1 MVLHA
6 SVFKVSGN
14 RSYELRH
21 PALMPQKYSSKY
33 RHIDVS
39 HFSNETSSLYVGI
52 IFHSFKKLNQATLY
66 FPLMQMSQTNLARSR
81 WIPSSRTASP
91 WPGPDLKEMVALL
104 SLDTSWRSAREAN
117 QKPDGIGRVTNP
129 SWIQLSGFHAC
140 PKARNMSSASVLS
153 TRLVWVLL

>member
-66 FPLMQMSQTNLARSR
+66 FPSCRCPRPTWQDQGGYHPVGQRLLDLVQTSKR
-81 WIPSSRTASP
+81 W
-91 WPGPDLKEMVALL
+91 
-104 SLDTSWRSAREAN
+104 WRSCHWIHRGEARER
-117 QKPDGIGRVTNP
+117 PTGSR
-129 SWIQLSGFHAC
+129 
-140 PKARNMSSASVLS
+140 ME
-153 TRLVWVLL
+153 